1 MHELDPA
8 HGHHC
13 NLKTNSSTSA
23 ALSSSTMT
31 TCLEE
36 VEAWVSQNFLQLNS
50 SKTEAILVGTPHQIQ
65 TSVISSITFSGQNIT
80 LSTSVLNLGVKMD
93 SHLTFETHVKQMC
106 KTSFFHL
113 RNIARLRPMLTLA
126 DAEKLVHAFISSR
139 LDYCNALLIR
149 IPGNSLQKLQYIQN
163 SAARILMRVRKY
175 DHITPILKSLHW
187 LPVSFRIVYKVSL
200 LTHQCIHGDAPSY
213 LKELLTPQSSKRTLR
228 SASTYI
234 LKPPRTKLRT
244 MGDRAFCS
252 AAPSLW
258 NALPDHLRTPQ
269 PVDPTEP

>member
-1 MHELDPA
+1 
-8 HGHHC
+8 
-13 NLKTNSSTSA
+13 
-23 ALSSSTMT
+23 
-31 TCLEE
+31 
-36 VEAWVSQNFLQLNS
+36 
-50 SKTEAILVGTPHQIQ
+50 
-65 TSVISSITFSGQNIT
+65 
-80 LSTSVLNLGVKMD
+80 MD
-93 SHLTFETHVKQMC
+93 SHLTFETHVKQLC
-106 KTSFFHL
+106 KTSFFHF

-149 IPGNSLQKLQYIQN
+149 IPGKSLQKLQYIQN

-228 SASTYI
+228 SASTYSI
-234 LKPPRTKLRT
+234 Y
-244 MGDRAFCS
+244 
-252 AAPSLW
+252 
-258 NALPDHLRTPQ
+258 
-269 PVDPTEP
+269 